1 MNAVK
6 SLIICV
12 ALSVSSQLYA
22 QKKVTFTAADGLTI
36 TADLYRV
43 DKYAPFIILLH
54 RENSS
59 RGEYQ
64 DIAFKLQK
72 LGFSCLA
79 VDLRYGKE
87 CNYVRNETSKQ
98 YLEQNGG
105 IPATMLDCEKDIAA
119 AIGYVTNIAINKRL
133 ILMGSNFSASL
144 AMKAANH
151 NQQVTA
157 AIAFSP
163 GEYFGANVPVKKW
176 LTDFDQLLF
185 VATTQ
190 HEYPFVTDLIQT
202 IPTNLLTRFQPTG
215 GNGMQG
221 APALWNEEPTS
232 NEYWMSLMLFLNKV
246 KEAKYN

>member
-1 MNAVK
+1 
-6 SLIICV
+6 
-12 ALSVSSQLYA
+12 
-22 QKKVTFTAADGLTI
+22 
-36 TADLYRV
+36 
-43 DKYAPFIILLH
+43 
-54 RENSS
+54 
-59 RGEYQ
+59 
-64 DIAFKLQK
+64 
-72 LGFSCLA
+72 
-79 VDLRYGKE
+79 
-87 CNYVRNETSKQ
+87 
-98 YLEQNGG
+98 
-105 IPATMLDCEKDIAA
+105 
-119 AIGYVTNIAINKRL
+119 
-133 ILMGSNFSASL
+133 MGSNFSASL